1 MKLYSSIKKI
11 NRKADWAGHCWD
23 YMLKH
28 CGGERGQLVLKTK
41 FEFGKNKFN
50 IPTEYHVW

>member
-41 FEFGKNKFN
+41 FEFGKNEFN